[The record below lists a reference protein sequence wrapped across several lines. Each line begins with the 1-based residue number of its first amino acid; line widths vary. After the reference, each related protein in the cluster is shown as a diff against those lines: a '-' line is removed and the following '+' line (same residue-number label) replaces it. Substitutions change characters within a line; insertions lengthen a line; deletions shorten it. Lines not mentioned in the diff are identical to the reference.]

1 MPHLFGGWRRR
12 RGTLHEG
19 THEPCGQKGTHVET
33 APAGSPNRCFKH
45 TCAGWLEMVQGCQFG
60 GCLESESQRQ
70 PTKIIHERNA
80 LDFAT
85 VNLSCVMDLGQRR
98 VFPGI
103 CGSRLFFSA
112 VFKETHGPRQHIQSP
127 PKSSPSNTQTLHGT
141 AIYADQLTPQKTP
154 M

>member
-98 VFPGI
+98 VFQAFAGAD
-103 CGSRLFFSA
+103 CFSA
-112 VFKETHGPRQHIQSP
+112 QSLKKLMDHVNTFSRHPNLPQAIPRHSMGLPYMPISWGGWFGP
-127 PKSSPSNTQTLHGT
+127 
-141 AIYADQLTPQKTP
+141 